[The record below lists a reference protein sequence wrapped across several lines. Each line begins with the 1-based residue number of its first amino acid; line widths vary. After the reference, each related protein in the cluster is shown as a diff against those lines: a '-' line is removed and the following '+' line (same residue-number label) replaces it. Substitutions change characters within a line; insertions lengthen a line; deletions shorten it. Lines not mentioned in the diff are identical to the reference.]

1 MNELIA
7 FLEFKSRLLAQGGT
21 HSVRFGFPHALYMGK
36 GLDPLQHMFAEA
48 LGRAAAALGVKT
60 AVRMPDGDTL
70 REVLKGWARAAL
82 KVRYATGMTL
92 HQAARHVVPKPL
104 QTPKILHAVETIMY
118 FEEFV
123 KSLDS
128 KEDGQYNSEVNRGGN
143 GHEDQRISGEV
154 PDHIGSAPD
163 GGP

>member
-1 MNELIA
+1 MKELIA
-7 FLEFKSRLLAQGGT
+7 FLEFKSRVLAPGGT
-21 HSVRFGFPHALYMGK
+21 HNVRFGPHALYTGK

-48 LGRAAAALGVKT
+48 LGRAAAALGVDT
-60 AVRMPDGDTL
+60 AVRMPCGDTL

-82 KVRYATGMTL
+82 KIRYATGMTL
-92 HQAARHVVPKPL
+92 HQAARHVVPEPL

-118 FEEFV
+118 FEEFM

-128 KEDGQYNSEVNRGGN
+128 KEDGQYNEVNREGN

-154 PDHIGSAPD
+154 PDHIGSATD